1 MKKFKLLSILFLAIL
16 IGACSSCATFEK
28 NTYVTLNESKDFYYI
43 AMGIVADLQADGK
56 ITPEKRTEINK
67 AAKIYKEAHNIA
79 VDAFAIYKVTKSSAD
94 KDKLKIAINV
104 AASKWQS
111 VAALINAI
119 KPGLLPM
126 TIKEVK

>member
-1 MKKFKLLSILFLAIL
+1 MKTFKFLSILFMAIL
-16 IGACSSCATFEK
+16 IGAYSSCATFEK

-94 KDKLKIAINV
+94 KDKLKIAIT
-104 AASKWQS
+104 AAATKWQS
-111 VAALINAI
+111 VIALINAI
-119 KPGLLPM
+119 KPGLLPKFP
-126 TIKEVK
+126 TN